1 VNLTFNLHNS
11 VELQITDLDEL
22 QWTIVTVCMC
32 VCVLSV
38 KSRAADH
45 MAYDVCQ
52 VIKGTSHCMFI
63 RNGATLDY

>member
-1 VNLTFNLHNS
+1 VGYCYSLH
-11 VELQITDLDEL
+11 V
-22 QWTIVTVCMC
+22 C

-45 MAYDVCQ
+45 MACDVCQ
-52 VIKGTSHCMFI
+52 VTKGTSHCMFI